1 MVYYYLFGVFLSV
14 NCYYQCFQV
23 SFNLKTL
30 KVTLKLSVV
39 DDFHNNYFTL
49 LYGSVPQ
56 GLETTKF
63 TNFTGWNGYWPRSRF
78 SHLDWW
84 CIEVK
89 KLQTKI
95 QNIDRFHLTIIFYFC
110 KCQKADEKKK
120 YRGRENLE
128 EFNLAHRCSQAK
140 CQLVQTSYMYIKR
153 IELFLF

>member
-1 MVYYYLFGVFLSV
+1 MVYYNYLFGVFLSV

-95 QNIDRFHLTIIFYFC
+95 QNIDRFHLTIIVP
-110 KCQKADEKKK
+110 KSWWEKKVQRTRK
-120 YRGRENLE
+120 LGRIYFGSSL
-128 EFNLAHRCSQAK
+128 FASK
-140 CQLVQTSYMYIKR
+140 MSVSTIQLHVH
-153 IELFLF
+153 